1 MAAEHFEQI
10 MEVKA
15 VVENREVV
23 VVVVRL
29 FCVRVVCEQFTQDIF
44 FLLMSISRIRDPMTG
59 FCASNFDMS

>member
-15 VVENREVV
+15 VVENREVA

-29 FCVRVVCEQFTQDIF
+29 FCVRVVC
-44 FLLMSISRIRDPMTG
+44 
-59 FCASNFDMS
+59 